1 MFTKPVPRWITIGA
15 LCLAGGAGCINAVG
29 FLGARHQGLSHMSGT
44 VTTLGIGVGSW
55 DGTLARQ
62 ATVVLGSFLLGCVAS
77 GMIIRQGTLKLGRRY
92 GVALAVESTLLF
104 CSTWCFRPGAED
116 TGDYLAAMACGL
128 QNAMVTGYSGSVI
141 RTTHVS
147 GIVTD
152 LGIAGGLFARRET
165 VDWRRIRLYLVLLSG
180 FLAGGVLGAVA
191 FRRHGY
197 DTLLIPAVL
206 TGATGLGYAVYRHL
220 ASRPAARGA

>member
-1 MFTKPVPRWITIGA
+1 MFTKPVPRWITTGA

-29 FLGARHQGLSHMSGT
+29 FLGARHQALSHMSGT
-44 VTTLGIGVGSW
+44 VTTLGIEVGRSDW
-55 DGTLARQ
+55 ALAWQ
-62 ATVVLGSFLLGCVAS
+62 TAVILGSFFLGCVAS

-92 GVALAVESTLLF
+92 GVALAVESALLF
-104 CSTWCFRPGAED
+104 CSTWCFRHGAAD

-128 QNAMVTGYSGSVI
+128 QNAMVTGYSGSVM

-152 LGIAGGLFARRET
+152 LGIAVGLFARREA

-191 FRRHGY
+191 FQRLGY
-197 DTLLIPAVL
+197 DTLLIPAIL
-206 TGATGLGYAVYRHL
+206 TGATGLGYAVYRHW
-220 ASRPAARGA
+220 AIRPEVGGA